1 MPKPPTTFESSSVRV
16 DKWLWAARLF
26 KSRSAASE
34 ACDAGH
40 VKVAGRTAKPSRAL
54 RRGERVLC
62 QTPGGLRILEVVELA
77 DKRGPAAFARTL
89 YVDHSPPRP
98 PRGEE
103 PILEL
108 RAKGAG
114 RPTKRDRR
122 LTDRL
127 RRRRGP

>member
-1 MPKPPTTFESSSVRV
+1 MRAKLELESVRV

-26 KSRSAASE
+26 KSRTVASL
-34 ACDAGH
+34 ACEAGH
-40 VKVAGRTAKPSRAL
+40 VKVAGRSAKPSRAL

-62 QTPGGLRILEVVELA
+62 QTPQGIRILEVVELA
-77 DKRGPAAFARTL
+77 EKRGPASFARTL

-103 PILEL
+103 PLLEV
-108 RAKGAG
+108 RDKGAG

-122 LTDRL
+122 LTERL
-127 RRRRGP
+127 RGRRRV